1 MRDVYVTTFLSLDG
15 VMQAPGGPEEDP
27 SDGFTLGGWS
37 YGYFDDE
44 VGAEMDRVL
53 GRPFDLLLGRKTY
66 DIFAAF
72 WPNASGDQDDAAGPL
87 NRATKYVA
95 SRGTPELAWERSV
108 LLEGDAAAAVAALK
122 QSDGPELQVHGSGD
136 LVQTLLAAGLVDR
149 WHLVIHPVLIGS
161 GRRLFADGTVPV
173 SLRLVEGRVTKGG
186 TFLGTYAPDGE
197 VKVGSFA

>member
-1 MRDVYVTTFLSLDG
+1 MRNLLVTTFLSLDG

-37 YGYFDDE
+37 FHYFDDE
-44 VGAEMDRVL
+44 VGEEMDQVM

-66 DIFAAF
+66 DIFAGF
-72 WPNASGDQDDAAGPL
+72 WPNAPEDQTSAAL

-95 SRGTPELAWERSV
+95 SRGTPELSWANSV
-108 LLEGDAAAAVAALK
+108 QLEGDVAAAVEALK

-136 LVQTLLAAGLVDR
+136 LIQTLLAAGLVDR

-161 GRRLFADGTVPV
+161 GRRLFADGTIPV
-173 SLRLVEGRVTKGG
+173 SLKLVEGRVTKGG
-186 TFLGTYAPDGE
+186 TFLGTYEPAGDVE
-197 VKVGSFA
+197 VGSFG

>member
-1 MRDVYVTTFLSLDG
+1 MRNLLVTTFLSLDG

-37 YGYFDDE
+37 FHYFDDE
-44 VGAEMDRVL
+44 VGEEMDQVM

-66 DIFAAF
+66 DIFAGF
-72 WPNASGDQDDAAGPL
+72 WPNAPQDQTSGAL

-95 SRGTPELAWERSV
+95 SRGTPELSWANSV
-108 LLEGDAAAAVAALK
+108 QLEGDVAAAVAALK

-136 LVQTLLAAGLVDR
+136 LIQTLLAAGLVDR

-161 GRRLFADGTVPV
+161 GRRLFADGTIPV
-173 SLRLVEGRVTKGG
+173 SLKLVEGRVTKGG
-186 TFLGTYAPDGE
+186 TFLGTYEPAGDVE
-197 VKVGSFA
+197 VGSFG

>member
-1 MRDVYVTTFLSLDG
+1 MRKIVGTVFVSLDG
-15 VMQAPGGPEEDP
+15 VMQAPGGVNEDITG
-27 SDGFTLGGWS
+27 GFAHGGWQFKFPDPAADATLGAKFD
-37 YGYFDDE
+37 GY
-44 VGAEMDRVL
+44 
-53 GRPFDLLLGRKTY
+53 DLLLGRKTY

-72 WPNASGDQDDAAGPL
+72 WPNASGDQADAAGPL

-95 SRGTPELAWERSV
+95 SRGTPDLSWDRSV
-108 LLEGDAAAAVAALK
+108 LLEGDAGEAVAALK
-122 QSDGPELQVHGSGD
+122 QTDGPELQVHGSGD
-136 LVQTLLAAGLVDR
+136 LVQTLLAAGLVDL

-186 TFLGTYAPDGE
+186 TYLGTYAPDGE